1 MRISGTILRAVPAW
15 IVVLALST
23 GAGVWSSQRHREEL
37 LAGLMQMV
45 RHCAV
50 AFATDDTAL
59 LSATRADIG
68 TPAYEA
74 VKRRLQRIRQA
85 NPQVRFA
92 YLFRSTDMSG
102 RVVFLADSEPPD
114 SKDISLPG
122 DDYDMA
128 LTSPGL
134 QQILRTQEPS
144 NEGPL
149 RDEWGEWF
157 TAYAPVGDRALPGAP
172 SVILGI
178 DVESAHWRRDLAAR
192 GVEAFAVVFLV
203 LGVPLGLIQFLRRK
217 RSLTR
222 EIRRLSA
229 AIQQSHSAIFIL
241 SPARAIEYAND
252 GALAVTGY
260 TRPELL
266 GRGWEMLLP
275 PGAAI
280 PGRADE
286 FRPRAPEEQ
295 WRGELRL
302 RRRNGEAFPARAS
315 FSPVRAGD
323 GSVSHVVA
331 VLDDISDLKKA
342 EGDLRLARDQAQS
355 ADRAKGEFLAVMSHE
370 LRTPLNGIIGFAE
383 LLRETSLTPEQADYA
398 VTIRKSGEALLSLT
412 NELLDFS
419 RLDAGRMQLDLQ
431 TCSPRHVVEEA
442 VDLLS
447 ARAAE
452 KQLEL
457 LVAIA
462 PDVPL
467 HVSADPGRLRQVLVN
482 LLGNA
487 IKFTPAGEVEV
498 ELSVLPPRSEDAE
511 GWVQLEF
518 RVCDSGI
525 GIAPEKQDRLF
536 LPFSQ
541 LDGTN
546 TRKYGGAGLGLAISR
561 SLVQLMHG
569 EIEVTSAAGQG
580 AVFRFCIPVQLV
592 ESAPPL
598 AALPPSAIQV
608 VAPNARARAHYA
620 RMLGRWGFQPQAV
633 ATLEDLPTGE
643 PSAPVIVDIPDRE
656 AADWL
661 KRLSASPALRG
672 RPVIGFVSLA
682 VPPTLRDDLRRSL
695 RSLLK
700 KPVRDALLHA
710 VLQNV
715 LKS

>member
-1 MRISGTILRAVPAW
+1 VRISGTILRAVPAW

-23 GAGVWSSQRHREEL
+23 GAGVWSSQRHRAEL
-37 LAGLMQMV
+37 LTGLMQTA

-50 AFATDDTAL
+50 AFATEDTAL
-59 LSATRADIG
+59 LSATRADVG

-74 VKRRLQRIRQA
+74 VKRRLQRIRQG
-85 NPQVRFA
+85 NPLVRFV
-92 YLFRSTDMSG
+92 YLFRTTDAPG

-122 DDYDMA
+122 DDYDAA

-134 QQILRTQEPS
+134 QQILRTLEPA

-157 TAYAPVGDRALPGAP
+157 TAYAAVGDRPLPGAP
-172 SVILGI
+172 TVILGL
-178 DVESAHWRRDLAAR
+178 DVDSSHWRRELATR

-203 LGVPLGLIQFLRRK
+203 LGVPLALMQFLQRE

-229 AIQQSHSAIFIL
+229 AIQQSHSAVLIL
-241 SPARAIEYAND
+241 SPSRTIEYAND
-252 GALAVTGY
+252 GALAATGY
-260 TRPELL
+260 TRQELL
-266 GRGWEMLLP
+266 GRGWDQLLP
-275 PGAAI
+275 PGASI

-286 FRPRAPEEQ
+286 VRPRSPEEK
-295 WRGELRL
+295 WRGEMRI
-302 RRRNGEAFPARAS
+302 RRRNGEVFPARAS
-315 FSPVRAGD
+315 FSPVRARD

-331 VLDDISDLKKA
+331 VIDDISDLKKA

-383 LLRETSLTPEQADYA
+383 LLRETPLTPEQADYA
-398 VTIRKSGEALLSLT
+398 TTIRKSGEALLALT
-412 NELLDFS
+412 NELLDYS

-457 LVAIA
+457 LVAIS
-462 PDVPL
+462 PEVPV
-467 HVSADPGRLRQVLVN
+467 HVAADPGRLRQVLVN

-487 IKFTPAGEVEV
+487 IKFTPTGEVEV
-498 ELSVLPPRSEDAE
+498 ELGVVPPAKGDAE
-511 GWVQLEF
+511 GWIRLEF
-518 RVCDSGI
+518 LVRDSGI

-541 LDGTN
+541 LDATN
-546 TRKYGGAGLGLAISR
+546 TRRFGGAGLGLAISR
-561 SLVQLMHG
+561 SLVHLMHG
-569 EIEVTSAAGQG
+569 EIEVTSAAGAG

-598 AALPPSAIQV
+598 ATLPASAIQV
-608 VAPNARARAHYA
+608 IAPNARARAHYV
-620 RMLGRWGFQPQAV
+620 RMLQRWGFQPQAV
-633 ATLEDLPTGE
+633 ATLDELPAGE
-643 PSAPVIVDIPDRE
+643 PNAPVIVDVPDRDAGE
-656 AADWL
+656 WL
-661 KRLSASPALRG
+661 KRLDTAPALQG

-682 VPPTLRDDLRRSL
+682 VSPALRDELRRRL
-695 RSLLK
+695 RALLK

-710 VLQNV
+710 VLQSV